1 MGRFVN
7 SPGTM
12 LGISRTPRSCRGH
25 RPTVQPPKVH
35 AASPPHRHQRAG
47 GVQAQRMPWQPSVP
61 PPRTAFLTPPA
72 ALLVHPAATHQ
83 TGAKA
88 LTLTRGGHVSS
99 LTVCDT
105 CPNPGAQ
112 HTKVL
117 LPASLNYPGRGVCFS
132 FVVFIPGICSTS
144 RHQWFC
150 FMRQLCVVREAS
162 VKQRTLPCVCL
173 ISTT

>member
-1 MGRFVN
+1 MKKRQSIFQWDAVPRCLPMNRVETQPLLGGRMGRFVN

-35 AASPPHRHQRAG
+35 AASPPHRHRRAG

-72 ALLVHPAATHQ
+72 ALLVHPAPMHQ

-88 LTLTRGGHVSS
+88 LTLTRGDMSAPSQFV
-99 LTVCDT
+99 TPVQIQ
-105 CPNPGAQ
+105 A
-112 HTKVL
+112 
-117 LPASLNYPGRGVCFS
+117 LN
-132 FVVFIPGICSTS
+132 T
-144 RHQWFC
+144 
-150 FMRQLCVVREAS
+150 
-162 VKQRTLPCVCL
+162 QRSYFPPV
-173 ISTT
+173 